1 MSEKAIGYFER
12 ASLMQPD
19 DVKWQLMI
27 ASCYRRSGNYHR
39 ALETYKSIH
48 RRFPENI
55 ECLKFLVK
63 ISSDMGLKEAQDF
76 ALELK
81 KAEKA
86 KDVKEQRAQSTS
98 RPGSRRASSRTSLNS
113 LRSGSAVSVSL
124 SVLLKWFYSLTN

>member
-1 MSEKAIGYFER
+1 
-12 ASLMQPD
+12 MQPD
-19 DVKWQLMI
+19 EVKWQLMI

-63 ISSDMGLKEAQDF
+63 LTNDMGLKEA
-76 ALELK
+76 AEYATELK

-86 KDVKEQRAQSTS
+86 KDIRDQR
-98 RPGSRRASSRTSLNS
+98 
-113 LRSGSAVSVSL
+113 
-124 SVLLKWFYSLTN
+124 